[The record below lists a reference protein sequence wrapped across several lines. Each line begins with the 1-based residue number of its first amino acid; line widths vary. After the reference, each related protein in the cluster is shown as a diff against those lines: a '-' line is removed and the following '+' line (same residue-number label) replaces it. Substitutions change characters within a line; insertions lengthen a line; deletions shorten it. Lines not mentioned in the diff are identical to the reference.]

1 MNADHESRRLLARA
15 VSSAVFDALDLAM
28 NAKTDAE
35 RERWERHADK
45 LESKFT
51 TQHGMH
57 YSRAMVKA

>member
-1 MNADHESRRLLARA
+1 MTDNESRRLLARA
-15 VSSAVFDALDLAM
+15 VASAVFESMVLAM

-45 LESKFT
+45 LEAKFT

-57 YSRAMVKA
+57 YARAL